1 MSQPSRAHTEPTT
14 FEKLRAFTKQVLAA
28 PKKEVDRALA
38 NERNIRAAKRK
49 VRKN

>member
-1 MSQPSRAHTEPTT
+1 MSEAAKPEHP
-14 FEKLRAFTKQVLAA
+14 FEKLRAFAKQVLAV

-49 VRKN
+49 ARK

>member
-1 MSQPSRAHTEPTT
+1 MSEAKPEPTPY
-14 FEKLRAFTKQVLAA
+14 EKFRAFAKQVLAA

-49 VRKN
+49 ARKVSQ